1 MARTTCDLAA
11 AEFWRLLLA
20 AINIQPLSPM
30 PWFVRYKK
38 SAEDQLARMRTPE
51 QAIETACRLLDD
63 GCEVYGIGT
72 GALTDS
78 IEKEQIARIYD
89 LWVRARSRSQR
100 A

>member
-1 MARTTCDLAA
+1 
-11 AEFWRLLLA
+11 
-20 AINIQPLSPM
+20 
-30 PWFVRYKK
+30 
-38 SAEDQLARMRTPE
+38 MRTPE

-89 LWVRARSRSQR
+89 LLGKSPISFAAGLGSG
-100 A
+100 